1 LSANNCRIRAGTAAQ
16 LDELGAK
23 GATAAQQITSDVVS
37 D

>member
-1 LSANNCRIRAGTAAQ
+1 LCHNCRNRAGTAAQ

-23 GATAAQQITSDVVS
+23 GASAAQQITSDVVS